1 MKNRAIMIDTNAIS
15 RLMLG
20 DETVLRI
27 VNEARRIIVC
37 SVVLGELEAGFRGGT
52 RYEKNRKDLDEFCAD
67 EKVVKVF
74 STEETTRR
82 YGELMSALRQAG
94 TKIPTNDVW
103 IGAYAKEHDAAVLSF
118 DKHMQYMVPQGI
130 ELVKTDF

>member
-1 MKNRAIMIDTNAIS
+1 MTKRALMMDTNAIS

-27 VNEARRIIVC
+27 VNEARRILVC
-37 SVVLGELEAGFRGGT
+37 SVALGELESGFRGGT
-52 RYEKNRKDLDEFCAD
+52 RYERNRSDLAEFCAD
-67 EKVVKVF
+67 DKVEKVF
-74 STEETTRR
+74 STEDTVRK

-103 IGAYAKEHDAAVLSF
+103 IGAFAREHDAVVLSF
-118 DKHMQYMVPQGI
+118 DHHMQYMTPLGI
-130 ELVKTDF
+130 ELVKTAE